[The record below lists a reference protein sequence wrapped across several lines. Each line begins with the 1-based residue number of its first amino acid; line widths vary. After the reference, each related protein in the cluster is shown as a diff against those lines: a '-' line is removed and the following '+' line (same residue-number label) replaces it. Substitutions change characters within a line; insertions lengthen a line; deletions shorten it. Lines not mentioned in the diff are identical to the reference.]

1 MFCQRLPRRA
11 LSQRVTCVD
20 AHGTNAPLA
29 LANPR
34 VTIRHNNASRRSMTP
49 NQTGTLAPPRS
60 RATRRQFPDSLV
72 PALAPER
79 PERIGVVHLAWEYL
93 PLARTGGLGE
103 AVSGLAR
110 FQAASGMS
118 TTVVMPLHRSVREV
132 AKRLDPV
139 GPSFPVQVG
148 PRVEG
153 ARLFRLAE
161 PGPGPRIYLIEN
173 QDYFDR
179 PGIYGE
185 ELDYPDNP
193 RRFALFARAALA
205 VLPRI

>member
-1 MFCQRLPRRA
+1 
-11 LSQRVTCVD
+11 
-20 AHGTNAPLA
+20 
-29 LANPR
+29 
-34 VTIRHNNASRRSMTP
+34 
-49 NQTGTLAPPRS
+49 APPRS

-118 TTVVMPLHRSVREV
+118 TTVVMPLHRRVREV
-132 AKRLDPV
+132 ASRRAPV

-148 PRVEG
+148 ARVVG
-153 ARLFRLAE
+153 ARLFRVAA
-161 PGPGPRIYLIEN
+161 PGPGPAI
-173 QDYFDR
+173 
-179 PGIYGE
+179 
-185 ELDYPDNP
+185 
-193 RRFALFARAALA
+193 
-205 VLPRI
+205 